1 MKQQMNAGK
10 QAAEVQVD
18 VRLSVMKE
26 TSDKWFE
33 GLYDHLRASCQIIII
48 NGFKKAG
55 IADATENQ
63 PSLLTLLQMVIPLL
77 TLISFVVSFTAH
89 RSCLLIV

>member
-33 GLYDHLRASCQIIII
+33 GLYDHLRSSCHNYQW
-48 NGFKKAG
+48 
-55 IADATENQ
+55 
-63 PSLLTLLQMVIPLL
+63 LQE
-77 TLISFVVSFTAH
+77 S
-89 RSCLLIV
+89 RYCRCY

>member
-26 TSDKWFE
+26 MSDKWLE
-33 GLYDHLRASCQIIII
+33 GLYDHLRASCQITI

-77 TLISFVVSFTAH
+77 TLISYVVSFTAH